1 MSASSSAAAASLN
14 NLANKYSVLLPTY
27 NERENLPLIV
37 WMINKAFTEASLDY
51 EIIVIDDSSPDGTF
65 EVAKELQSIFGAS
78 HIILHSRPAKL
89 GLGSAY
95 VAGIGFASGNFVV
108 IMDAD
113 MSHHPDA
120 IPTFVAKQEESDYD
134 LVTGTRYAS
143 GGGVSGWDLR
153 RKLTSRVAN
162 FIADFL
168 LDPGI
173 SDLTGSFRLY
183 KKHVLAKLIEQNQS
197 KGYVFQM
204 EMIIRARQ
212 NGFSLAEVPITFV
225 DRVYGVSK
233 LGTNE
238 IIQYLKGLLSLFFQV

>member
-1 MSASSSAAAASLN
+1 MAATSTSE
-14 NLANKYSVLLPTY
+14 NLSKYSVLLPTY
-27 NERENLPLIV
+27 NERENLPLII
-37 WMINKAFTEASLDY
+37 WLLHRAFSQANLDY

-65 EVAKELQSIFGAS
+65 EVAKELQAIYGSN
-78 HIILHSRPAKL
+78 HVVLHSRPGKL

-95 VAGIGFASGNFVV
+95 VAGIGLTSGNFVI

-120 IPTFVAKQEESDYD
+120 IPAFVAKQREGDYD
-134 LVTGTRYAS
+134 IVTGTRYAH
-143 GGGVSGWDLR
+143 GGAVYGWDLR
-153 RKLTSRVAN
+153 RKLISRVAN

-168 LDPGI
+168 LDPDV

-183 KKHVLAKLIEQNQS
+183 KKHVLARLIEQNQS

-204 EMIIRARQ
+204 EMIVRARQ
-212 NGFSLAEVPITFV
+212 NAFSIAEVPINFV
-225 DRVYGVSK
+225 DRLYGVSK
-233 LGTNE
+233 LGKDE